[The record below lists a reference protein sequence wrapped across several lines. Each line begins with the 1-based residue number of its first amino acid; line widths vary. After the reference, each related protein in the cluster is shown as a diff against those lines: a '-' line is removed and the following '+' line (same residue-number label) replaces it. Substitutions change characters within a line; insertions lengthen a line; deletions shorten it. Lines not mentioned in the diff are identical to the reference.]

1 MAHKTLI
8 NGTAYEISGG
18 RTLVNGTGYSI
29 DKGKTLVGG
38 TAYEVGFVVDPVIT
52 IIFELASYTMSG
64 STEYRCGEVQID
76 GTTYGKNYAISN
88 GIDQCT
94 LTVPIGTIITCVRR
108 AMGTGYVGKIE
119 VNGVTVSSGGY
130 GTYDYTVTTN
140 ATIVLTATVKN
151 VTNYADS
158 VYITEIPE
166 GHALV
171 QITGSGS
178 YSTVK
183 PGVSYVTIDGV
194 NYSTVTTVVVP
205 IGTVVACTVGT
216 MSNELSEGCVKV
228 NGNTVLTAESGN
240 RLTYDY
246 TVNGNVTINLKTNR
260 DADKDMNGY
269 ITITEQ

>member
-1 MAHKTLI
+1 MAHTALYG
-8 NGTAYEISGG
+8 GTVYEKKGG
-18 RTLVNGTGYSI
+18 ADLVGGTVYKK
-29 DKGKTLVGG
+29 DHGKVLVGG
-38 TAYEVGFVVDPVIT
+38 TAYEVGFAP
-52 IIFELASYTMSG
+52 
-64 STEYRCGEVQID
+64 TEVTVAIYATGTYVGMGCYLTID
-76 GTTYGKNYAISN
+76 GVKYGTALSTDSYVFPVGTVIACYAKTDSEDLSDSN
-88 GIDQCT
+88 PDY
-94 LTVPIGTIITCVRR
+94 
-108 AMGTGYVGKIE
+108 GYHSKYGNIR
-119 VNGVTVSSGGY
+119 VNGEYVAWATEDDHDA
-130 GTYDYTVTTN
+130 TYDYIVTEN
-140 ATIVLTATVKN
+140 AYIELVNSKGLGRVR
-151 VTNYADS
+151 
-158 VYITEIPE
+158 ITEIPE

-269 ITITEQ
+269 IEITEQ